1 MTRVTHYRDAFI
13 LWMLADINLLVAG
26 GLVTYAPTF
35 STPVS
40 VAMIATAI
48 TAYTASVG
56 LIALSALSIIAGY
69 RKAGDNNA

>member
-13 LWMLADINLLVAG
+13 LWMLADLNLLVAG
-26 GLVTYAPTF
+26 GLVAYAPTF

-40 VAMIATAI
+40 VGMIATAI

-69 RKAGDNNA
+69 RKAGGNNA

>member
-1 MTRVTHYRDAFI
+1 MTRVKHYRDAFI
-13 LWMLADINLLVAG
+13 LWMMADLNLLVAG
-26 GLVTYAPTF
+26 GLVAYAPTF
-35 STPVS
+35 STPVA

-69 RKAGDNNA
+69 RDAGGDNA